1 MLKVVIV
8 PEPITE
14 GEARYRA
21 IAGDHQAVARTA
33 GAALDALAAELPAD
47 EGGTLVIVQSHRPD
61 QFFNAE
67 QQQRLAE
74 LMARWR
80 SARDGGGSLSPEDQA
95 ELDALVDLEVKA
107 SAERTSAILHDLGK

>member
-1 MLKVVIV
+1 MKVAIV

-14 GEARYRA
+14 GEARFRA
-21 IAGDHQAVARTA
+21 IAGEHQAVARTA

-61 QFFNAE
+61 QFFTL
-67 QQQRLAE
+67 QQQRRLAE

-80 SARDGGGSLSPEDQA
+80 EARNGVGSLSPEEQA
-95 ELDALVDLEVKA
+95 ELEALADLEVRA
-107 SAERTSAILHDLGK
+107 SAERTSAILRDLGK